1 VTFVETPDR
10 AALEALPEGSVVLIE
25 NTRFTPMETE
35 NDPKMAQF
43 LASLGDIYC
52 NDAFSAAHRAHAS
65 TEGVAHLLP
74 SCAGRLM
81 QAELTALEKA
91 LGIPSARCWPSWAAP
106 RSPPSSTSWA
116 T

>member
-1 VTFVETPDR
+1 LAHFGRPKGKPVPEMSLRHVVPALETALGQPVTFIETPR
-10 AALEALPEGSVVLIE
+10 PRGAGGAARGSVVLIE

-74 SCAGRLM
+74 SCAGR
-81 QAELTALEKA
+81 
-91 LGIPSARCWPSWAAP
+91 PCR
-106 RSPPSSTSWA
+106 RS
-116 T
+116 